1 MKWLDFILWR
11 SYFDGCDNMD
21 FNINDGFCELQFRE
35 DGVFLCVYPPE
46 GNGKRLELNAVLDR
60 LVRKKIRDFDRSKV
74 EFAVRRAD
82 KTPVKI
88 AEPQEEVKIDATVSV
103 MVSPDKMKAYVTF
116 TPPDNGKML
125 TLEEVLDELSRNGVI
140 YGINRTN
147 LETLVKY
154 PVYNQM
160 ICVAEG
166 KPPVNGQNGKVEF
179 HFDINREHKPT
190 ILEDGRVD
198 FRELNLIQSIEM
210 GGVLCSLVPPA
221 QGTPGKTVAGTDI
234 PAVDGKPAVLPRGR
248 NVAVSEDGTQLIAN
262 ISGQISYIDGKVSV
276 FATHEVKADVDNS
289 TGNINFIGNV
299 VVMGNVLS
307 GFTVEAGGNVEVM
320 GVVEGAVIKAGGDI
334 ILRRGM
340 QGMGKGILKS
350 GGDIIARYIENSN
363 IEARN
368 DIKAEA
374 IMHSNVKCGNKLELS
389 GRKGLLVGGSCKV
402 GKEISAKVIGSHLA
416 TVTDIEVGVDPTIRE
431 RYKAAKE
438 ESIQLEADLRK
449 AEQAIAILKKL
460 EMSGTITPEKKELL
474 SKSMRTR
481 IYYSSRLVELREEFD
496 QLEAKL
502 QQDAY
507 GKIRC
512 YNIIYPGTKV
522 AIGSCMMYVKE
533 NLHYCTLYRD
543 GADIRVGPIDK

>member
-1 MKWLDFILWR
+1 
-11 SYFDGCDNMD
+11 
-21 FNINDGFCELQFRE
+21 
-35 DGVFLCVYPPE
+35 
-46 GNGKRLELNAVLDR
+46 
-60 LVRKKIRDFDRSKV
+60 
-74 EFAVRRAD
+74 
-82 KTPVKI
+82 
-88 AEPQEEVKIDATVSV
+88 
-103 MVSPDKMKAYVTF
+103 
-116 TPPDNGKML
+116 
-125 TLEEVLDELSRNGVI
+125 
-140 YGINRTN
+140 
-147 LETLVKY
+147 
-154 PVYNQM
+154 
-160 ICVAEG
+160 
-166 KPPVNGQNGKVEF
+166 
-179 HFDINREHKPT
+179 
-190 ILEDGRVD
+190 
-198 FRELNLIQSIEM
+198 
-210 GGVLCSLVPPA
+210 
-221 QGTPGKTVAGTDI
+221 
-234 PAVDGKPAVLPRGR
+234 
-248 NVAVSEDGTQLIAN
+248 
-262 ISGQISYIDGKVSV
+262 
-276 FATHEVKADVDNS
+276 
-289 TGNINFIGNV
+289 
-299 VVMGNVLS
+299 
-307 GFTVEAGGNVEVM
+307 
-320 GVVEGAVIKAGGDI
+320 
-334 ILRRGM
+334 
-340 QGMGKGILKS
+340 
-350 GGDIIARYIENSN
+350 
-363 IEARN
+363 
-368 DIKAEA
+368 
-374 IMHSNVKCGNKLELS
+374 MHSNVKCGNKLELS